1 MKENILPALKI
12 TLISILFFSVLFTI
26 IVFGIA
32 QFTPNQGKGEMIMN
46 EGNKYYLGIGQKFT
60 EDKYFYSRPSA
71 IDFNASGSGGSN
83 KGPTNPQY
91 LKTVQDRIDTF
102 LTHNPDINKEEIPSD
117 IVTASASG
125 LDPHISV
132 QAAIIQIKR
141 ISRIRGM
148 KEITVKK
155 LVQTNIEKP
164 MLNIFGTE
172 RVNVLKLNIALDKM
186 DIQK

>member
-1 MKENILPALKI
+1 MKENILPAIKI
-12 TLISILFFSVLFTI
+12 TIISILFFSGLYTLIVL
-26 IVFGIA
+26 GIA
-32 QFTPNQGKGEMIMN
+32 QFTTN
-46 EGNKYYLGIGQKFT
+46 EGEGEIITYNGKEYYNGIGQKFT

-71 IDFNASGSGGSN
+71 IDFNASGSCGSN

-91 LKTVQDRIDTF
+91 LKTVQNRIDTF
-102 LTHNPDINKEEIPSD
+102 LVHNPDINKEEIPSD

-141 ISRIRGM
+141 VSKFRGL
-148 KEITVKK
+148 KESTVKK
-155 LVQTNIEKP
+155 LVLTNVEKP
-164 MLNIFGTE
+164 WLNIFGTE

-186 DIQK
+186 NI